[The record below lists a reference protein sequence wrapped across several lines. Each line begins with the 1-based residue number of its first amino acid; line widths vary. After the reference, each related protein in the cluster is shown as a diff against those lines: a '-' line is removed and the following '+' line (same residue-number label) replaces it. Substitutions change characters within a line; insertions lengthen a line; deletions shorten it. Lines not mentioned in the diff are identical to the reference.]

1 MNRRRPNAF
10 QRLAT
15 PLLSLLA
22 ACLLHTPATSQA
34 AERMRSKRNVSYV
47 VASQHG
53 VSHTLDIYAPATGEK
68 LPVIFWI
75 HGGAWKYGDKSMVD
89 LKPRVFTEQGY
100 VLVSINYRLHPHADF
115 REQAEDVA
123 AALKWTVDNI
133 SEYAGDP
140 ERIILLGHSAGAHLS
155 ALVGIDETYLQ
166 EVDLSLQDIDGVI
179 LLDGACYDVVQ
190 HIKDMPTVVK
200 SFFQLIFTT
209 NVKTQR
215 EASPLWQIEPGKKI
229 PPFLILYVSQRK
241 DSRIQSTRLAEAL
254 EQANVEVSLHGEDN
268 EDHVSLS
275 RNLGVPNR
283 PSTRHVFDFLESL
296 DLSGMGE

>member
-1 MNRRRPNAF
+1 M
-10 QRLAT
+10 
-15 PLLSLLA
+15 
-22 ACLLHTPATSQA
+22 
-34 AERMRSKRNVSYV
+34 VS
-47 VASQHG
+47 SQHG

-275 RNLGVPNR
+275 RNLGLPNR